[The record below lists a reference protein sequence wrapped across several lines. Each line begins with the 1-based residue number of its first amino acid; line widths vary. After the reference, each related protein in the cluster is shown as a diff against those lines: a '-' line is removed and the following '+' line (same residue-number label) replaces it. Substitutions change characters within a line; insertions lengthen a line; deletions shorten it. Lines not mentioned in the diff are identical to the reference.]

1 MDIFAG
7 RPEATE
13 GREAKEIKVYDLLD
27 SLGIHYWRVDHE
39 PISTMKEGLEIEE
52 TLNCLT
58 CKNLFLCNRQQSRF
72 YLLIMPGNKT
82 LKSKELSQQIGSTR
96 LNLAPENKMAEYL
109 DISPGAVSVLG
120 LMNDKEKHV
129 QLLVD
134 EDIFNADY
142 IACHPCVNTSSL
154 KIKLRDVF
162 DTFLTSVHHD
172 YQVVSL
178 TTNQK

>member
-72 YLLIMPGNKT
+72 YLLIMSGNKT

-96 LNLAPENKMAEYL
+96 LNFAPENKMAVKRFSIATAPRRK
-109 DISPGAVSVLG
+109 DVL
-120 LMNDKEKHV
+120 L
-129 QLLVD
+129 
-134 EDIFNADY
+134 
-142 IACHPCVNTSSL
+142 SS
-154 KIKLRDVF
+154 KASKMFR
-162 DTFLTSVHHD
+162 TCSR
-172 YQVVSL
+172 
-178 TTNQK
+178 

>member
-1 MDIFAG
+1 M
-7 RPEATE
+7 
-13 GREAKEIKVYDLLD
+13 
-27 SLGIHYWRVDHE
+27 S
-39 PISTMKEGLEIEE
+39 
-52 TLNCLT
+52 
-58 CKNLFLCNRQQSRF
+58 
-72 YLLIMPGNKT
+72 GNKT

-96 LNLAPENKMAEYL
+96 LNFAPENKMAKYL

-154 KIKLRDVF
+154 KIKLQDIL

-178 TTNQK
+178 TTNQQ

>member
-1 MDIFAG
+1 M
-7 RPEATE
+7 
-13 GREAKEIKVYDLLD
+13 AK
-27 SLGIHYWRVDHE
+27 
-39 PISTMKEGLEIEE
+39 
-52 TLNCLT
+52 
-58 CKNLFLCNRQQSRF
+58 
-72 YLLIMPGNKT
+72 
-82 LKSKELSQQIGSTR
+82 
-96 LNLAPENKMAEYL
+96 YL

-142 IACHPCVNTSSL
+142 IGCHPCVNTSSL
-154 KIKLRDVF
+154 KIKLQDIL

-178 TTNQK
+178 TTNQQ